1 MSLINIQNLTFS
13 YDGEPPI
20 FDNVTFQIDTAWKTG
35 LIGRNGKGKTTFL
48 K

>member
-20 FDNVTFQIDTAWKTG
+20 FDKSHSRLTP
-35 LIGRNGKGKTTFL
+35 LGKQA
-48 K
+48 